1 MHEAYKSQLLLKH
14 NVQIESIAAYGN
26 SHLSMII
33 LKPIFVIL
41 QIITLFWV
49 LDKVIC

>member
-26 SHLSMII
+26 KLVKSFI
-33 LKPIFVIL
+33 
-41 QIITLFWV
+41 
-49 LDKVIC
+49 